1 MADTNSNI
9 KNSSFTKV
17 TKDRQKSKAP
27 MTMAELMALHKST
40 FVSPKKGEI
49 LEGTVTK
56 LTSSEILV
64 DIGAKTEA
72 VVLEKDKKILKN
84 LLANLKV
91 GDKVSVG
98 VLNPESDLG
107 NPVVSLR
114 RFIDDKLWDRLLEL
128 QKNKEVLDVVVN
140 EATKGGFL
148 VTTSDGVSGFLPNSH
163 TLFTESGQDL
173 VGHSVKAI
181 LLELNKP
188 LKKIIFSQKAAM
200 ADSDFEGAV
209 KNLKPEQ
216 KIDSIV
222 SNIAPFGIFTSI
234 QIGDKYIE
242 GFIHI
247 SEISWSKAEDALNSF
262 KTGEKVEA
270 LITGFDKEAK
280 RVNLSVKRLISDPFE
295 EKLKTYIPDRKVT
308 GTISRIAS
316 SGVTLNLEEGIEG
329 FIRKE
334 KIPPTVSY
342 KTGSLVEAIVS
353 EVDPRRHRV
362 ILVPVLKEKPI
373 GYR

>member
-1 MADTNSNI
+1 MANQNS
-9 KNSSFTKV
+9 
-17 TKDRQKSKAP
+17 KSQTSNRP
-27 MTMAELMALHKST
+27 MTMAELLASHKST

-64 DIGAKTEA
+64 DIGATTEA
-72 VVLEKDKKILKN
+72 VVLEKDKRILRS
-84 LLANLKV
+84 LLSNLKV
-91 GDKVSVG
+91 GDKVTVS

-114 RFIDDKLWDRLLEL
+114 RFIDDRLWVRLDALLKSKELLE
-128 QKNKEVLDVVVN
+128 VSVN

-148 VTTSDGVSGFLPNSH
+148 VSSRDGIEGFLPNSQ
-163 TLFTESGQDL
+163 TMFTESGQDL
-173 VGHSVKAI
+173 VGKTLKVVI
-181 LLELNKP
+181 IELNKS
-188 LKKIIFSQKAAM
+188 LHKIIFSQKSAM
-200 ADSDFEGAV
+200 GDSDFNDAV
-209 KNLKPEQ
+209 KSLKPEQ
-216 KIDSIV
+216 KIDSVI

-234 QIGDKYIE
+234 QLDDKFVE
-242 GFIHI
+242 GFVHI
-247 SEISWSKAEDALNSF
+247 SEISWEKTENIGKDF
-262 KTGEKVEA
+262 KVGDKITA

-280 RVNLSVKRLISDPFE
+280 RVNLSLKRLTKDPFE
-295 EKLKTYIPDRKVT
+295 EKLKNYVQDKRVEGTVSKVIAT
-308 GTISRIAS
+308 G
-316 SGVTLNLEEGIEG
+316 VLVELEEGVEG

-342 KTGSLVEAIVS
+342 SAGSSVTATVS
-353 EVDPRRHRV
+353 EVDGKKHRV

>member
-1 MADTNSNI
+1 MTDTNSNT
-9 KNSSFTKV
+9 KHQSSNKP
-17 TKDRQKSKAP
+17 R
-27 MTMAELMALHKST
+27 TMAELLASRKST

-84 LLANLKV
+84 LLSNLKV
-91 GDKVSVG
+91 GDRVSVS

-128 QKNKEVLDVVVN
+128 QKNKEIFDVIVN

-148 VTTSDGVSGFLPNSH
+148 VSTSNGISGFLPNSH

-173 VGHSVKAI
+173 VGHSLKAV

-200 ADSDFEGAV
+200 ADTDFEGAV

-222 SNIAPFGIFTSI
+222 SNIAPFGVFTSI

-262 KTGEKVEA
+262 KTGEKIKA

-280 RVNLSVKRLISDPFE
+280 RVNLSVKRLIKDPFE
-295 EKLKTYIPDRKVT
+295 EKLKTYVPDKKVT
-308 GTISRIAS
+308 GTISRIAP
-316 SGVTLNLEEGIEG
+316 SGVTLDLEEGIEG

-342 KTGSLVEAIVS
+342 KTGSSVEAIVS